1 MSDEYRE
8 LGEVSREHERCRAEA
23 STSPAVAKLE
33 AWHGYAWDGNWIS
46 GEDDIRSFSLPLPGG
61 FVVLHGY
68 CCGLNRN
75 IDASY
80 RQSIVKHQEKSA
92 LVAAWHNTTLSV
104 RQSLHILGMSI

>member
-23 STSPAVAKLE
+23 STSPAVAELE

-46 GEDDIRSFSLPLPGG
+46 GVDDIRSFSLPMPGG
-61 FVVLHGY
+61 SVVLPRQRY
-68 CCGLNRN
+68 GLNRN
-75 IDASY
+75 IDIAY

-92 LVAAWHNTTLSV
+92 LVSTWHNTILSV
-104 RQSLHILGMSI
+104 C